1 MPSDDTTKNGAALP
15 RLLVARRLPEAVE
28 ARLEGDYSAT
38 LNPTDEDRGTEGLI
52 AMSAGMDALLVT
64 PTDRLDA
71 DAIGRLADTVKIVA
85 TFSVG
90 FEHIDVA
97 AAARRGLVVTNT
109 PDVLT
114 DATADMTILLMLAAA
129 RRAGEGERMVRAG
142 KWDGW
147 TPTQLMGI
155 HVTSKRLAIIGMG
168 RIGRAVAH
176 RARAF
181 GMDIHYHD
189 MQNLGPDL
197 DEGATF
203 HGDVE
208 EMLPFCDFLS
218 LHCPLNAETRHF
230 INAEHIARLP
240 DGAVIVNASRGPV
253 VEDEALIG
261 RIIHTHGCR
270 AVMHFAGSIVVPDSV
285 ARPLDYY
292 HNNVVASAMLLR
304 ACLAHGIE
312 NFVFSSTAA
321 VYDGDAA
328 HGRPLA

>member
-253 VEDEALIG
+253 VEDEALIQALKSG
-261 RIIHTHGCR
+261 KVAAAGLDVYEGEPALNPGYLDLDNVFLAPHLGSATVETRNAMGFR
-270 AVMHFAGSIVVPDSV
+270 ALDNLDAFFAGTEPGDRV
-285 ARPLDYY
+285 A
-292 HNNVVASAMLLR
+292 
-304 ACLAHGIE
+304 
-312 NFVFSSTAA
+312 
-321 VYDGDAA
+321 
-328 HGRPLA
+328 